1 MLTTCLDDPRVQI
14 STTFS
19 ATLSLPP
26 GSNALHEQ
34 LDTALEIQPN
44 EYSPTITDDPLKP
57 ISGSQYLH
65 ALPTYLSERTRC
77 PSGLTRS
84 RKDSDLLI
92 LTDDIQLQ
100 TLSAGGTPVTHS
112 ENTEAKPARSGDS
125 LNTVSYA
132 PASISSPKL
141 SKLQKRN
148 SMVQFLALCWS
159 IFLLG
164 WNDGSTGPL
173 LPRIQ
178 EHYMVC

>member
-1 MLTTCLDDPRVQI
+1 MLTTCLDDPRVQT

-19 ATLSLPP
+19 ATLGLPL

-34 LDTALEIQPN
+34 LGTALEIQHN
-44 EYSPTITDDPLKP
+44 EYSPTITDDPLKS
-57 ISGSQYLH
+57 ISGSQYDLR
-65 ALPTYLSERTRC
+65 ALPTYLSERTRR
-77 PSGLTRS
+77 PSGLTRT
-84 RKDSDLLI
+84 RKDSDLSI
-92 LTDDIQLQ
+92 LTDAIQLQ
-100 TLSAGGTPVTHS
+100 TLTPIIPGET
-112 ENTEAKPARSGDS
+112 TGAKPACSGDS
-125 LNTVSYA
+125 LNTTYA

-178 EHYMVC
+178 EHYRVC